1 MNWDMLGHQWAVG
14 LLREHVA
21 RKNLRHAYLITG
33 PQGVGRRTL
42 ALRLAQAVNCL
53 QPPEPGEPCGSCRA
67 CTLIGRMQYPD
78 LAVVQAA
85 QLGGTLKVDQIR
97 ELQSSLSLSPYEALY
112 RVAVLLRFEEA
123 HISAQNAFLKTLEEP
138 PPRVILL
145 VTAESPE
152 RLLPTVVSRCEVIR
166 LRPLPLEEASGG
178 LQERWGIPQDQ
189 ALLLAHLSG
198 GRPGYALRLLQSPEM
213 LESRRLRLEDHQHL
227 LSWSRAQRFDYA
239 EKLTKD
245 KEALINALQT
255 WLSLWRDVLLCA
267 AGSAVP
273 LVNLDRVDD
282 IARLADRFGPG
293 IANEVVAAIQRTAD
307 LLDHNVNARLAT
319 EVLMLD
325 LPFL

>member
-1 MNWDMLGHQWAVG
+1 MLGHQWAVG

-21 RKNLRHAYLITG
+21 RNSLRHAYLFTG

-42 ALRLAQAVNCL
+42 ALRLSQVVNCL
-53 QPPEPGEPCGSCRA
+53 QPPEPGEPCGTCRA
-67 CTLIGRMQYPD
+67 CTLIGRMQHPD

-97 ELQSSLSLSPYEALY
+97 ELQSSLSLTPYEAQY
-112 RVAVLLRFEEA
+112 RVAILLRFEEA

-138 PPRVILL
+138 PPRVILI

-166 LRPLPLEEASGG
+166 LRPLPIEEVCQG
-178 LQERWGIPQDQ
+178 LQGRWGLPPDQ

-198 GRPGYALRLLQSPEM
+198 GRPGYALRVHQSPEM
-213 LESRRLRLEDHQHL
+213 LEARRLRLEDHQHL
-227 LSWSRAQRFDYA
+227 LACNRAKRLEYA
-239 EKLTKD
+239 EKLAKD
-245 KEALINALQT
+245 KEGLLNTLQT
-255 WLSLWRDVLLCA
+255 WLSLWRDVLMCA
-267 AGSAVP
+267 AGSAAP
-273 LVNLDRVDD
+273 LVNLDRADE
-282 IARLADRFGPG
+282 IARLAGRFGLHT
-293 IANEVVAAIQRTAD
+293 ANEVVAAIQHTSD
-307 LLDHNVNARLAT
+307 LLDRNVNPRLAT